1 MHPRWN
7 SSAGQEKS
15 VMIYVMIHTY
25 IYVYTST
32 CIYTYAQ
39 MLPTLQYMA
48 ILMKPTVN
56 ECAAFQIVSYHEI

>member
-1 MHPRWN
+1 
-7 SSAGQEKS
+7 
-15 VMIYVMIHTY
+15 
-25 IYVYTST
+25 
-32 CIYTYAQ
+32 